1 MLDISPA
8 GLQPALQ
15 NTQRKRNSPSN
26 PTTQLQQRSTA
37 KGTKRVNTSEAISA
51 SAVAGLAERRLDWRH
66 KAIPA
71 SATGTTHA
79 DFLAAKHT
87 LADLQTPLLTLDA
100 GALRANANRLADW
113 CKDHG
118 VLLAPHGKTTM
129 SPQLWAEQL
138 NRGAWGIT
146 LANYAQL
153 RVAREFGVRNLQL
166 ANSLTDPHAI
176 QWVASQPADTTILS
190 WIDSLGTVNVI
201 NRTLAGSGAVL
212 DVLVELGA
220 HGGRTGARSVETAM
234 EIARA
239 IAASPNL
246 RLVGVSGYEGSL
258 AHTADNAGLAA
269 VRGYLGQ
276 MRLLHEELLATGLYG
291 TSEVIITAGGSA
303 YFDDVVTVL
312 SPCISKA
319 AEDRRTGPES
329 IGVDLMIRSGAYII
343 HDDGFYRGI
352 SPFSREGDQP
362 FTAGMYGWARVVSQT
377 EPGLAI
383 LDAGKRDLPFDEG
396 LPEPQFIGPVLGGA
410 MEPLLG
416 AEITSVNDQ
425 HSFMTYNASTTTV
438 NPGDVVRLGLSH
450 PCTAFD
456 KWTVIPVLA
465 DTGSAESTGDQT
477 VVDLIH
483 TFF

>member
-1 MLDISPA
+1 M
-8 GLQPALQ
+8 
-15 NTQRKRNSPSN
+15 
-26 PTTQLQQRSTA
+26 
-37 KGTKRVNTSEAISA
+37 NTSEAISA
-51 SAVAGLAERRLDWRH
+51 HAVAGLAGRQLDWRH

-71 SATGTTHA
+71 TANGITHA
-79 DFLAAKHT
+79 EFLAAKHT
-87 LADLQTPLLTLDA
+87 LGDLQTPLLTLDNT
-100 GALRANANRLADW
+100 ALQANADRLADW
-113 CKDHG
+113 CKEHG

-129 SPQLWAEQL
+129 APQLWTEQL

-146 LANYAQL
+146 LANFAQL
-153 RVAREFGVRNLQL
+153 RVAREFGVANLQL

-176 QWVASQPADTTILS
+176 EWVAANATAEAPILS
-190 WIDSLGTVNVI
+190 WVDSVETVEVL
-201 NRTLAGSGAVL
+201 NRVLTGSDAVL

-220 HGGRTGARSVETAM
+220 HGGRTGARGVDAAM
-234 EIARA
+234 QVARA
-239 IAASPNL
+239 ISASPNL

-258 AHTADNAGLAA
+258 AHTADDAGLGA
-269 VRGYLGQ
+269 VRGYLTD
-276 MRLLHEELLATGLYG
+276 MRLLHEELLAGGLYG
-291 TSEVIITAGGSA
+291 SSEVIITAGGSA
-303 YFDDVVTVL
+303 YFDDVVTIL
-312 SPCISKA
+312 SPAISTG
-319 AEDRRTGPES
+319 AETGGPS
-329 IGVDLMIRSGAYII
+329 VDLMIRSGAYII

-362 FTAGMYGWARVVSQT
+362 FHAAMHGWARVVSQT

-410 MEPLLG
+410 MEPLVG

-425 HSFMTYNASTTTV
+425 HSFMTFDAKTTTV
-438 NPGDVVRLGLSH
+438 RPGDVVRLGLSH

-465 DTGSAESTGDQT
+465 DTNGDQT
-477 VVDLIH
+477 VVDIIH

>member
-1 MLDISPA
+1 M
-8 GLQPALQ
+8 
-15 NTQRKRNSPSN
+15 
-26 PTTQLQQRSTA
+26 
-37 KGTKRVNTSEAISA
+37 KRVNTSEAISA
-51 SAVAGLAERRLDWRH
+51 SAVSGLAERRLDWRH
-66 KAIPA
+66 KAVPA
-71 SATGTTHA
+71 TANGTTHA

-100 GALRANANRLADW
+100 GALRANADRLADW
-113 CKDHG
+113 CRDHG

-129 SPQLWAEQL
+129 SPQLWTQQL
-138 NRGAWGIT
+138 DRGAWGIT
-146 LANYAQL
+146 LANFAQL

-176 QWVASQPADTTILS
+176 EWVASVATPDAPILS
-190 WIDSLGTVNVI
+190 WIDSMGTVDVI
-201 NRTLAGSGAVL
+201 NRTLAGSDAVL

-220 HGGRTGARSVETAM
+220 HGGRTGARSVEAAM
-234 EIARA
+234 EISRA
-239 IAASPNL
+239 VSESPNL

-258 AHTADNAGLAA
+258 AHTADDAGLAA
-269 VRGYLGQ
+269 VRGYLAQ
-276 MRLLHEELLATGLYG
+276 MRLLHEELLAAGLYG
-291 TSEVIITAGGSA
+291 ANKVIITAGGSA

-312 SPCISKA
+312 SPCISTG
-319 AEDRRTGPES
+319 AELGGPA
-329 IGVDLMIRSGAYII
+329 VDLMIRSGAYII

-352 SPFSREGDQP
+352 SPFSREGGQP
-362 FTAGMYGWARVVSQT
+362 FKAGMYGWARVVSQT

-416 AEITSVNDQ
+416 ARITSVNDQ
-425 HSFMTYNASTTTV
+425 HSFMTYDANSTTV
-438 NPGDVVRLGLSH
+438 RPGDVVRLGLSH

-465 DTGSAESTGDQT
+465 DSGSAEGPGNQT

>member
-1 MLDISPA
+1 M
-8 GLQPALQ
+8 
-15 NTQRKRNSPSN
+15 
-26 PTTQLQQRSTA
+26 
-37 KGTKRVNTSEAISA
+37 NTSEAISA
-51 SAVAGLAERRLDWRH
+51 HAVAGLANRQLDWRH
-66 KAIPA
+66 KAVPA
-71 SATGTTHA
+71 TANGITHA
-79 DFLAAKHT
+79 EFLAAKHT
-87 LADLQTPLLTLDA
+87 LGDLQTPLLTLDNTA
-100 GALRANANRLADW
+100 IQANADRLADW
-113 CKDHG
+113 CKEHG

-129 SPQLWAEQL
+129 APQLWTEQL

-146 LANYAQL
+146 LANFAQL
-153 RVAREFGVRNLQL
+153 RVAREFGVANLQL

-176 QWVASQPADTTILS
+176 EWVAANATAEAPILS
-190 WIDSLGTVNVI
+190 WVDSVETVEVL
-201 NRTLAGSGAVL
+201 NRVLTGSDAVL

-220 HGGRTGARSVETAM
+220 HGGRTGARGVDAAM
-234 EIARA
+234 QVARA
-239 IAASPNL
+239 ISASPNL

-258 AHTADNAGLAA
+258 AHTADDAGLGA
-269 VRGYLGQ
+269 VRGYLTD
-276 MRLLHEELLATGLYG
+276 MRLLHEELLAGGLYG
-291 TSEVIITAGGSA
+291 SSEVIITAGGSA
-303 YFDDVVTVL
+303 YFDDVVTIL
-312 SPCISKA
+312 SPAISTG
-319 AEDRRTGPES
+319 AETGGPS
-329 IGVDLMIRSGAYII
+329 VDLMIRSGAYII

-362 FTAGMYGWARVVSQT
+362 FHAAMHGWARVVSQT

-410 MEPLLG
+410 MEPLVG

-425 HSFMTYNASTTTV
+425 HSFMTFDAKTTTV
-438 NPGDVVRLGLSH
+438 RPGDVIRLGLSH

-465 DTGSAESTGDQT
+465 DTNRDQT

>member
-1 MLDISPA
+1 M
-8 GLQPALQ
+8 
-15 NTQRKRNSPSN
+15 
-26 PTTQLQQRSTA
+26 
-37 KGTKRVNTSEAISA
+37 NTSEAISA
-51 SAVAGLAERRLDWRH
+51 SAVSGLAERRLDWRH
-66 KAIPA
+66 KAVPA
-71 SATGTTHA
+71 TANGTTHA

-100 GALRANANRLADW
+100 GALRANADRLADW
-113 CKDHG
+113 CRDHG

-129 SPQLWAEQL
+129 SPQLWTEQL

-146 LANYAQL
+146 LANFAQL

-176 QWVASQPADTTILS
+176 QWVAGVATPDAPILS
-190 WIDSLGTVNVI
+190 WIDSLGTVEVI
-201 NRTLAGSGAVL
+201 NRTLAGSDAVL
-212 DVLVELGA
+212 EVLVELGA
-220 HGGRTGARSVETAM
+220 QGGRTGARTVEAAM

-239 IAASPNL
+239 ISESPNL

-258 AHTADNAGLAA
+258 AHTADDAGLAA
-269 VRGYLGQ
+269 VRGYLAQ
-276 MRLLHEELLATGLYG
+276 MRLLHEELLAAGLYG
-291 TSEVIITAGGSA
+291 SGRVIITAGGSA

-312 SPCISKA
+312 APAISTG
-319 AEDRRTGPES
+319 AELGGPA
-329 IGVDLMIRSGAYII
+329 VDLMIRSGAYII

-352 SPFSREGDQP
+352 SPFSREGNRP
-362 FTAGMYGWARVVSQT
+362 FKAGMYGWARVVSQT

-425 HSFMTYNASTTTV
+425 HSFMSYEASTTTV
-438 NPGDVVRLGLSH
+438 RPGDVVRLGLSH

-465 DTGSAESTGDQT
+465 DSGSTEGPGNQT

>member
-1 MLDISPA
+1 M
-8 GLQPALQ
+8 
-15 NTQRKRNSPSN
+15 
-26 PTTQLQQRSTA
+26 
-37 KGTKRVNTSEAISA
+37 NTSEAISA
-51 SAVAGLAERRLDWRH
+51 SAVADLAERRLDWRH

-71 SATGTTHA
+71 TDNGTTHA

-87 LADLQTPLLTLDA
+87 LSDLQTPLLTLDA
-100 GALRANANRLADW
+100 AALAANADRLAGW
-113 CKDHG
+113 CAERG

-129 SPQLWAEQL
+129 SPQLWTEQL

-146 LANYAQL
+146 LANFAQL
-153 RVAREFGVRNLQL
+153 RVAREFGIRNLQL

-176 QWVASQPADTTILS
+176 QWVAGQPAETTILS
-190 WIDSLGTVNVI
+190 WIDSLGTVEVI
-201 NRTLAGSGAVL
+201 DRTLAGSDAVL
-212 DVLVELGA
+212 DVLVELGT
-220 HGGRTGARSVETAM
+220 HGGRTGARGIDAAM
-234 EIARA
+234 DVARA
-239 IAASPNL
+239 ISSSPNL

-258 AHTADNAGLAA
+258 AHTADDAGLAA
-269 VRGYLGQ
+269 VRGYLAQ
-276 MRLLHEELLATGLYG
+276 MGLLHEQLVTEGLYG
-291 TSEVIITAGGSA
+291 SSDVILTAGGSA
-303 YFDDVVTVL
+303 YFDDVVSVL
-312 SPCISKA
+312 SPYIGKTGA
-319 AEDRRTGPES
+319 AGETGS
-329 IGVDLMIRSGAYII
+329 DSVSVDLMIRSGAYII

-396 LPEPQFIGPVLGGA
+396 LPEPQLIGPTLGGA
-410 MEPLLG
+410 MDPLLG

-425 HSFMTYNASTTTV
+425 HSFMTYDANTTTV

-465 DTGSAESTGDQT
+465 NTGEAGKSADQT

>member
-1 MLDISPA
+1 M
-8 GLQPALQ
+8 
-15 NTQRKRNSPSN
+15 
-26 PTTQLQQRSTA
+26 
-37 KGTKRVNTSEAISA
+37 NTSEAISA
-51 SAVAGLAERRLDWRH
+51 STVSGLAERRLDWRH
-66 KAIPA
+66 KAVPA
-71 SATGTTHA
+71 SGNGTTHA
-79 DFLAAKHT
+79 EFLAANHT
-87 LADLQTPLLTLDA
+87 LAELQTPLLTLDA
-100 GALRANANRLADW
+100 SALASNADRLAAW
-113 CKDHG
+113 CADHG

-129 SPQLWAEQL
+129 SPQLWTEQL

-146 LANYAQL
+146 LANFAQL

-176 QWVASQPADTTILS
+176 QWVAGVATPEAPILS
-190 WIDSLGTVNVI
+190 WIDSPGTVDVI
-201 NRTLAGSGAVL
+201 NRTLAGSDAVL

-220 HGGRTGARSVETAM
+220 HGGRTGARSVEAAM
-234 EIARA
+234 DIART
-239 IAASPNL
+239 ISESPNL

-258 AHTADNAGLAA
+258 AHTADDAGLAA
-269 VRGYLGQ
+269 VRGYLAR
-276 MRLLHEELLATGLYG
+276 MRLLHEELLAAGLYG
-291 TSEVIITAGGSA
+291 AGSVIITAGGSA
-303 YFDDVVTVL
+303 YFDDVVSVL
-312 SPCISKA
+312 SPCISTG
-319 AEDRRTGPES
+319 AELGGPGPDS
-329 IGVDLMIRSGAYII
+329 ITVDLLIRSGAYIV

-352 SPFSREGDQP
+352 SPFSREGSQP
-362 FTAGMYGWARVVSQT
+362 FKAGMYGWARVVSQT

-425 HSFMTYNASTTTV
+425 HSFMTYDANTTTV

-465 DTGSAESTGDQT
+465 DTGSAENTGDQT

>member
-1 MLDISPA
+1 M
-8 GLQPALQ
+8 
-15 NTQRKRNSPSN
+15 
-26 PTTQLQQRSTA
+26 
-37 KGTKRVNTSEAISA
+37 NTSEAISA
-51 SAVAGLAERRLDWRH
+51 SAVKDLAERRLDWRH
-66 KAIPA
+66 KAVPA
-71 SATGTTHA
+71 SENGTTHA
-79 DFLAAKHT
+79 DFLAANHT

-100 GALRANANRLADW
+100 AALTANADRLASW
-113 CKDHG
+113 CAEKG

-129 SPQLWAEQL
+129 APQLWCEQL

-146 LANYAQL
+146 LANFAQL
-153 RVAREFGVRNLQL
+153 RVARGFGVRNLQL
-166 ANSLTDPHAI
+166 ANSLTDPRAI
-176 QWVASQPADTTILS
+176 EWVAAQGSTILS
-190 WIDSLGTVNVI
+190 WIDSLGTVDVI
-201 NRTLAGSGAVL
+201 NRTLAGSDSVL

-220 HGGRTGARSVETAM
+220 HGGRTGARGVDAAM
-234 EIARA
+234 DVARA
-239 IAASPNL
+239 ISASPNL

-258 AHTADNAGLAA
+258 AHTADDAGLAA
-269 VRGYLGQ
+269 VRGYLAQ
-276 MRLLHEELLATGLYG
+276 MRLLHEQLLADGFYG
-291 TSEVIITAGGSA
+291 ADSVILTAGGSA

-312 SPCISKA
+312 SPCISA
-319 AEDRRTGPES
+319 GAETGGPS
-329 IGVDLMIRSGAYII
+329 VDLMIRSGAYII

-396 LPEPQFIGPVLGGA
+396 LPEPQLIGPVLGGA
-410 MEPLLG
+410 MEPLVG

-425 HSFMTYNASTTTV
+425 HSFMTFDANTTTV
-438 NPGDVVRLGLSH
+438 RPGDVVRLGLSH

-465 DTGSAESTGDQT
+465 DTGPSRTNGDQA

>member
-1 MLDISPA
+1 M
-8 GLQPALQ
+8 
-15 NTQRKRNSPSN
+15 
-26 PTTQLQQRSTA
+26 
-37 KGTKRVNTSEAISA
+37 KRVNTSEAISA
-51 SAVAGLAERRLDWRH
+51 SAVSGLAERRLDWRH
-66 KAIPA
+66 KAVPA
-71 SATGTTHA
+71 TANGTTHA

-100 GALRANANRLADW
+100 GALRANADRLADW
-113 CKDHG
+113 CRDHG

-129 SPQLWAEQL
+129 SPQLWAQQL
-138 NRGAWGIT
+138 DRGAWGIT
-146 LANYAQL
+146 LANFAQL

-176 QWVASQPADTTILS
+176 EWVARVATPDAPILS
-190 WIDSLGTVNVI
+190 WIDSLGTVDVI
-201 NRTLAGSGAVL
+201 NRTLAGSDAVL

-220 HGGRTGARSVETAM
+220 HGGRTGARSVEAAM
-234 EIARA
+234 EISRA
-239 IAASPNL
+239 VSESTNL

-258 AHTADNAGLAA
+258 AHTADDAGLAA
-269 VRGYLGQ
+269 VRGYLAQ
-276 MRLLHEELLATGLYG
+276 MRLLHEELLAAGLYG
-291 TSEVIITAGGSA
+291 ANKVIITAGGSA

-312 SPCISKA
+312 SPCISTG
-319 AEDRRTGPES
+319 AELGGPA
-329 IGVDLMIRSGAYII
+329 VDLVIRSGAYII

-352 SPFSREGDQP
+352 SPFSREGGQP
-362 FTAGMYGWARVVSQT
+362 FKAGMYGWARVVSQT

-416 AEITSVNDQ
+416 ARITSVNDQ
-425 HSFMTYNASTTTV
+425 HSFMTYDANSTTV
-438 NPGDVVRLGLSH
+438 RPGDVVRLGLSH

-465 DTGSAESTGDQT
+465 DSGSSEGPGNQT